1 MRVVTMGEMMIRFMP
16 HGNLRF
22 EQADEFEAHYGGDES
37 IVAVSLA
44 KFGMESRYITKL
56 PENPLGDIA
65 ISKIRAHGVDTD
77 FIARGGE
84 RMGINFYENGA
95 SMRPSYVLY
104 DRKHSAIAEA
114 TPEDFDFDAIFSDA
128 DWFHVSGITPAIS
141 DNAAELV
148 RVAMQTAKKHGVK
161 ISVDLNYRSKLWT
174 VEKAQSVMIPLME
187 YVDVCIGGAEDA
199 EKVLGYKNPNVV
211 LNSDDHD
218 IEAYKEVFKGLKEKF
233 GLEYVASTLRES
245 HSASDNSWAALLYD
259 GNEFYHTKKYEIHLV
274 DRGGGGASFSA
285 ALIYAIMNGFDIAKT
300 GEFAVAAGTVLD
312 PASAREVILHGG
324 SIIVNPCVVDD
335 VIDVANRYN
344 VPIFCGALSASEVFS
359 AMRSGAAMVKIFP
372 GALGGAAYMTSLK
385 MVLPEVNL
393 IPSGG
398 ITPDNATQFIKAG
411 ACAVSGARTFM
422 DFNKIEKEGLISVT
436 KQVKKFIDIIAE
448 AKKDVPFIP

>member
-44 KFGMESRYITKL
+44 KFGMDSRFITKL

-65 ISKIRAHGVDTD
+65 INKIRGHGVDTT

-114 TPEDFDFDAIFSDA
+114 SAEDFDFDAIFRDA

-148 RVAMQTAKKHGVK
+148 GVAMKEAKKHNVTV
-161 ISVDLNYRSKLWT
+161 SVDLNYRSKLWSI
-174 VEKAQSVMIPLME
+174 EKAQSVMIPLMK

-199 EKVLGYKNPNVV
+199 EKVLGYKNPNII
-211 LNSDDHD
+211 LNSDEHD
-218 IEAYKEVFKGLKEKF
+218 IEAYKEVFKGLMEKF
-233 GLEYVASTLRES
+233 DLKYVASTLRES

-259 GNEFYHTKKYEIHLV
+259 GKDFYHTKKYEIHLV

-285 ALIYAIMNGFDIAKT
+285 ALIYAITNGFDIEKA
-300 GEFAVAAGTVLD
+300 GEFAVAA
-312 PASAREVILHGG
+312 SALKQT
-324 SIIVNPCVVDD
+324 IIGD
-335 VIDVANRYN
+335 YN
-344 VPIFCGALSASEVFS
+344 LTSLNEVF
-359 AMRSGAAMVKIFP
+359 ALMSGN
-372 GALGGAAYMTSLK
+372 G
-385 MVLPEVNL
+385 
-393 IPSGG
+393 SGRV
-398 ITPDNATQFIKAG
+398 Q
-411 ACAVSGARTFM
+411 R
-422 DFNKIEKEGLISVT
+422 
-436 KQVKKFIDIIAE
+436 
-448 AKKDVPFIP
+448 